1 MSEKQSYD
9 IAILGAGPGGYV
21 AAIRAAQLGLKSCLI
36 EKGKI
41 GGVCLNWGCIPTKAL
56 LKSAEVYGLCRRAG
70 EFGVK
75 VDTPAF
81 DMAAAVKR
89 SRQISESVTRGVE
102 YLLKQNKVTVIQ
114 GRGRFDGPHS
124 IAVTGPGGED
134 VAQVEAP
141 NVIVA
146 TGARQRSLPGVE
158 IDRRKVI
165 TSTEAMVLNE
175 VPSSMVIVGAGAVG
189 VEFAYF
195 YNAVGCK
202 VTLLE
207 MMPSVLPG
215 EDGEISKLL
224 ERLLKRQGVDIVT
237 SASVQA
243 IDVTAD
249 GVKVSVRAAEP
260 GRGAAPGSGV
270 DSAGPAGA
278 EGAGGSAG
286 RGGGP
291 GAIASGRGP
300 GTASPGAGKAS
311 QESGEGIAGG
321 RAPGR
326 SGEGPGDAGREA
338 SPSSPSPNGESDP
351 TFEAK
356 LALMAVGVIPNTAD
370 LGLEEAGIE
379 LAKGGFVKVDEYMK
393 TTAEGVYAIGDVAGL
408 PLLAHVASGQGIIAV
423 DKIAG
428 ESPGPFCAELMPRC
442 VYCQPQ
448 VASVGLTEEQ
458 AKERGHEVT
467 VGRFPFRASGK
478 SVAVGERDGQVK
490 VVADAKTG
498 RLLGAAIIGSEATE
512 LIGEPTLAQSL
523 DDGCRK
529 LLSTVHA
536 HPTLSEA
543 VMEAAGD
550 AFKMAI
556 HKPADPLGGGKR

>member
-1 MSEKQSYD
+1 
-9 IAILGAGPGGYV
+9 V
-21 AAIRAAQLGLKSCLI
+21 AAIRAAQLGLKACLI
-36 EKGKI
+36 EKSKI

-75 VDTPAF
+75 VDSPAF

-102 YLLKQNKVTVIQ
+102 YLLKQNKVTVIK
-114 GRGRFDGPHS
+114 GRGRFEGPRS
-124 IAVTGPGGED
+124 VAVTGPDGEKI
-134 VAQVEAP
+134 AQIEARH
-141 NVIVA
+141 VIVA
-146 TGARQRSLPGVE
+146 TGARQRSLPGIE
-158 IDRRKVI
+158 IDRRKVM
-165 TSTEAMVLNE
+165 TSNEAMILDD
-175 VPSSMVIVGAGAVG
+175 VPPSMVIVGAGAVG

-243 IDVTAD
+243 VDVTAD

-260 GRGAAPGSGV
+260 GKGGVPGSGV
-270 DSAGPAGA
+270 DSAGLAGA
-278 EGAGGSAG
+278 AGAGGNASREG
-286 RGGGP
+286 VP
-291 GAIASGRGP
+291 GAIASGTGAGP
-300 GTASPGAGKAS
+300 GSPGAEKAG
-311 QESGEGIAGG
+311 QGSGMGGAGG
-321 RAPGR
+321 GASGR
-326 SGEGPGDAGREA
+326 SGANPGDAGGKA
-338 SPSSPSPNGESDP
+338 SPSSPAGAGGSER
-351 TFEAK
+351 TFEAS
-356 LALMAVGVIPNTAD
+356 LALVAVGVIPNTAD
-370 LGLEEAGIE
+370 LGLEEAGVE
-379 LAKGGFVKVDEYMK
+379 LGKGGFIEVNEYMK
-393 TTAEGVYAIGDVAGL
+393 TTAEGVYAIGDVAGP
-408 PLLAHVASGQGIIAV
+408 PLLAHVASGQGIMAV
-423 DKIAG
+423 EKIAG
-428 ESPGPFCAELMPRC
+428 ESPSPFRAELMPRC

-448 VASVGLTEEQ
+448 VASVGLTEDQ
-458 AKERGHEVT
+458 ARERGYEVT

-478 SVAVGERDGQVK
+478 SVAVGERDGMVK

-512 LIGEPTLAQSL
+512 LISEPTLAQDL

-550 AFKMAI
+550 AFRMAI